1 MRALE
6 RLGSWLTRT
15 LGGADDSADEAR
27 EDSDTGADDDEGL
40 DPSGATETRTTG
52 QDDAVT
58 ALRETRRGREAAS
71 DPGPAAGT
79 DDRDEG

>member
-1 MRALE
+1 MRVLE

-15 LGGADDSADEAR
+15 LGGADDSADEAQG
-27 EDSDTGADDDEGL
+27 DSDTDPGDDGGL

-58 ALRETRRGREAAS
+58 ALRETRRDRETATDS
-71 DPGPAAGT
+71 DPAART
-79 DDRDEG
+79 DDRDEE